1 MENKTKFLVAIT
13 QRVDYIS
20 NRDELRESLDMR
32 LVQLVLSAGYIPV
45 ATSNSLL
52 NFEKKDN
59 RQCGKRLP
67 LDDLLSMVKP
77 DAIVLS
83 GGNDIGQ
90 YPERDE
96 TEKCLLDW
104 AANHRM
110 PVLGVCRGL
119 QMMGVWAGGTLV
131 HVTGHV
137 RSRHNLVYQES
148 ASSWPESV
156 NSYHNLAL
164 AGCPAGFQAI
174 AHAEDGSIEAIRH
187 VDLPWE
193 GWMWHPEREIPFV
206 DKDIKRLKALFGG

>member
-1 MENKTKFLVAIT
+1 MKMANPAKKVIIT
-13 QRVDYIS
+13 QRIDFKDDI
-20 NRDELRESLDMR
+20 NETRDAIDQR
-32 LVQLVLSAGYIPV
+32 LVQWIVTAGFIPYLVSNTLNLYNSESKTGLSQIM
-45 ATSNSLL
+45 SIWLQNL
-52 NFEKKDN
+52 
-59 RQCGKRLP
+59 Q
-67 LDDLLSMVKP
+67 P

-193 GWMWHPEREIPFV
+193 GWMWHPEREIPFA